1 MNNQQHP
8 QAPRTLN
15 LCTDDFGL
23 SPGIAQGI
31 AQLAQAGR
39 ISAVSCITNVSGWSR
54 DALLLPAFPRTV
66 GMGLHLNLTEGVPLS
81 TQLAR
86 VWPRL
91 PSLPRLLV
99 QTHLRLAPRQALQRE
114 IAAQWHAFVAA
125 TGRAPDFVDGHQH
138 VHHLPVVRDALM
150 AVLDTLPVRPAV
162 RSTARV
168 LGRAHAF
175 KRWLIAATGGRA
187 LGRQL
192 VRRALPHNGALLGVY
207 DFHNTDY
214 RALMQSWLGDLP
226 PQGGLVFCHPG
237 ALSGLD
243 AHDAIAAA
251 RGREL
256 AYLSSDAFVQDL
268 ANAHVVL
275 ENSWWRTAAP
285 VSAADV
291 SEMSR
296 TG

>member
-1 MNNQQHP
+1 
-8 QAPRTLN
+8 
-15 LCTDDFGL
+15 
-23 SPGIAQGI
+23 
-31 AQLAQAGR
+31 
-39 ISAVSCITNVSGWSR
+39 
-54 DALLLPAFPRTV
+54 
-66 GMGLHLNLTEGVPLS
+66 
-81 TQLAR
+81 
-86 VWPRL
+86 
-91 PSLPRLLV
+91 
-99 QTHLRLAPRQALQRE
+99 HLRLAPRQALQRE

-162 RSTARV
+162 RCTARV

-214 RALMQSWLGDLP
+214 RALMQSWLDDLP

-237 ALSGLD
+237 ALPGLD